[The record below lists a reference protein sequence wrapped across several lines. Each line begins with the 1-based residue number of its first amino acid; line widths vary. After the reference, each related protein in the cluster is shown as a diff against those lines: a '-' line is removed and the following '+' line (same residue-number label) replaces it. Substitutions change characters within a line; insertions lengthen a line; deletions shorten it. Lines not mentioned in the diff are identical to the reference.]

1 MIAGVALTVLAT
13 LPAYLMILHFK
24 TPLALCAAAS
34 LLGAITGIAQPP
46 VATAISEALP
56 QAVRSRGLGL
66 VYAIAISI
74 FGGITPVTVT
84 WLITTTGNNMAPAFY
99 MIGAASVG
107 LIAILLLRETAPLA
121 LVRQKSIA
129 KGA

>member
-1 MIAGVALTVLAT
+1 
-13 LPAYLMILHFK
+13 MILHFK
-24 TPLALCAAAS
+24 TPLALFAAAS

-84 WLITTTGNNMAPAFY
+84 WLVTATGNNMAPAFY
-99 MIGAASVG
+99 MIGAATVG

-121 LVRQKSIA
+121 NKRA
-129 KGA
+129 PA